1 MRLRRVIV
9 VFATAVGL
17 SVGVPQVISAA
28 YAAPPAVA
36 VHATAGVHDPAMA
49 VHANVIPFIKW
60 QSCSGQTTHWV
71 DVDIITASGLQDWC
85 FGYDGTW
92 YFSPPNNVVTSV
104 CPGNNK
110 GRFTYIDPSNGKRD
124 IFTFTP
130 GAQFY
135 AQGGVKAVSLQIT
148 GWSGNDSC
156 TS

>member
-1 MRLRRVIV
+1 MRLRRLIV
-9 VFATAVGL
+9 VFAAAVGL
-17 SVGVPQVISAA
+17 SVGVPQAISAA

-36 VHATAGVHDPAMA
+36 VTTPTDMQAPHI
-49 VHANVIPFIKW
+49 IPFIKW
-60 QSCSGQTTHWV
+60 QSCSGKTTHWV
-71 DVDIITASGLQDWC
+71 DVDVITASGLQDWC

-92 YFSPPNNVVTSV
+92 YFNPPNNVVTSV

-110 GRFTYIDPSNGKRD
+110 GRFTYIDPSNGKKD

-130 GAQFY
+130 GAEFY
-135 AQGGVKAVSLQIT
+135 AQGGVKAVSLEIT